1 MLSSNRKKRFCM
13 SKKLKRKKWFHPQT
27 ILKASRQSWRKY
39 VAKMYLRRPPTFL
52 FNSWTHQR
60 IKIVMLPIFKV
71 IPILKIKIFFKNM
84 ISFLKSD
91 TTLKLLKIMKNKNK
105 ILRNKKFNL
114 KNQRLHSRLKLSHHQ
129 QNCLIS
135 INLHRIVRKQN
146 KSMKIK
152 LKNKSMRIPNQLKKN
167 LKI

>member
-1 MLSSNRKKRFCM
+1 
-13 SKKLKRKKWFHPQT
+13 
-27 ILKASRQSWRKY
+27 
-39 VAKMYLRRPPTFL
+39 
-52 FNSWTHQR
+52 
-60 IKIVMLPIFKV
+60 
-71 IPILKIKIFFKNM
+71 M

-105 ILRNKKFNL
+105 ILRNKIFNL

-135 INLHRIVRKQN
+135 INLQRIVKKQN
-146 KSMKIK
+146 KSMKNK
-152 LKNKSMRIPNQLKKN
+152 LMRIPNQLKKDKKN